1 LTERQKQIQE
11 IVNFVARHKHS
22 HASLTVCTR
31 ILGDEFTGID
41 DQTIDNL
48 RARLPNTDSD
58 ELEACYYIIK

>member
-1 LTERQKQIQE
+1 MTERQKQIQE